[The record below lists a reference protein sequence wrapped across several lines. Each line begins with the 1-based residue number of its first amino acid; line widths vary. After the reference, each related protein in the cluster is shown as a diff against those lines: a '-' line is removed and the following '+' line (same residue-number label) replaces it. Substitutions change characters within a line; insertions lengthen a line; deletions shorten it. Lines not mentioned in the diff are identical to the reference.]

1 MGGFNVLFLLL
12 ALLSSSVLALVLK
25 YLNTSS
31 PYGVYLVNYI
41 TCTLLAFGAMEPRTL
56 FRGDFTPCWLGAV
69 TGLIYLASLAANGAS
84 IHKNG
89 AILSSVFT
97 RLGVL
102 VPILVSVALFGERPT
117 LVQGLG
123 IALAVAAAVGMNGL
137 PGREARP
144 TAAGTGVSL
153 VLLVLTLVLNGTADA
168 MSKVFAQ
175 LGRRQDDGLFMFY
188 IFLFAGLATLVLLV
202 RQHRPLTRRDV
213 LFGVAA
219 GVPNF
224 LSSRLLLAALTRL
237 PAFLVYP
244 CYSVG
249 VILVISAASFFL
261 FRERLNRR
269 QLGAAGMILGA
280 LVLLNL

>member
-1 MGGFNVLFLLL
+1 MIFLLL
-12 ALLSSSVLALVLK
+12 ALLASSVLAMVLK
-25 YLNTSS
+25 YLNIGS
-31 PYGVYLVNYI
+31 PYGVYFVNYI
-41 TCTLLAFGAMEPRTL
+41 ICTLLAFAAMEPKAL
-56 FRGDFTPCWLGAV
+56 YNGDVTPCWLGAV
-69 TGLIYLASLAANGAS
+69 TGLIYLASLFANGYS

-102 VPILVSVALFGERPT
+102 VPILLSVTLFGERPT
-117 LVQGLG
+117 ILQGLG
-123 IALAVAAAVGMNGL
+123 VALAVVAAVMMNGL
-137 PGREARP
+137 PQKPEHP
-144 TAAGTGVSL
+144 AAETKVYL
-153 VLLVLTLVLNGTADA
+153 LPLVLTLLLNGTTDA
-168 MSKVFAQ
+168 MSKVFTQ

-188 IFLFAGLATLVLLV
+188 IFLFAGLATLALLL
-202 RQHRPLTRRDV
+202 RGHQTLTRRDIF
-213 LFGVAA
+213 FGVLI

-224 LSSRLLLAALTRL
+224 LSSRLLLAALTEL

-261 FRERLNRR
+261 FRERLNGR
-269 QLGAAGMILGA
+269 QMGAAGMILGA

>member
-1 MGGFNVLFLLL
+1 MLFLVL
-12 ALLSSSVLALVLK
+12 ALLSSSVLSIVLK

-31 PYGVYLVNYI
+31 PYSVYFVNYI
-41 TCTLLAFGAMEPRTL
+41 TCALLAFVSMEPKTL
-56 FRGDFTPCWLGAV
+56 YQGDITPCWLGAI
-69 TGLIYLASLAANGAS
+69 TGLFYLSSLAVNGYS

-102 VPILVSVALFGERPT
+102 VPIVLSVTLFGERPT
-117 LVQGLG
+117 LLQGLG
-123 IALAVAAAVGMNGL
+123 VVLAVAAAVLMNGL
-137 PGREARP
+137 PQKAQSP
-144 TAAGTGVSL
+144 AAHQVSL
-153 VLLVLTLVLNGTADA
+153 PVLVLALLLNGISDA
-168 MSKVFAQ
+168 MSKLFTQ

-188 IFLFAGLATLVLLV
+188 IFLFAGLATLGLLL
-202 RQHRPLTRRDV
+202 RKHSFLTARDV
-213 LFGVAA
+213 FFGVLV

-224 LSSRLLLAALTRL
+224 LSSRLLLAALTEL

-249 VILVISAASFFL
+249 VILIISVVSFFL
-261 FRERLNRR
+261 FHERLNRR
-269 QLGAAGMILGA
+269 QMGAAGMILGA

>member
-1 MGGFNVLFLLL
+1 MLFLLL
-12 ALLSSSVLALVLK
+12 ALVFSAVLALVLK
-25 YLNTSS
+25 YLNTGS

-41 TCTLLAFGAMEPRTL
+41 TCAVLAFATLQPRTL
-56 FRGDFTPCWLGAV
+56 YNGDATPCWLGAI
-69 TGLIYLASLAANGAS
+69 TGLVYLASLAANGYS

-102 VPILVSVALFGERPT
+102 VPILLSVTLFGERPT
-117 LVQGLG
+117 LLQRLG
-123 IALAVAAAVGMNGL
+123 VVLAVAAAVVMNGL
-137 PGREARP
+137 PGK
-144 TAAGTGVSL
+144 AAAEQRVYL
-153 VLLVLTLVLNGTADA
+153 LPLVLTLLLNGTADA
-168 MSKVFAQ
+168 MSKVFNQ

-188 IFLFAGLATLVLLV
+188 IFLFAGLATLVLLLRRRCPV
-202 RQHRPLTRRDV
+202 TKRDV
-213 LFGVAA
+213 LFGILE

-224 LSSRLLLAALTRL
+224 LSSRLLLAALGQL

-244 CYSVG
+244 SYSVG
-249 VILVISAASFFL
+249 VILVISVASFFV

-269 QLGAAGMILGA
+269 QLGAAGMILAA

>member
-1 MGGFNVLFLLL
+1 MLFLLL
-12 ALLSSSVLALVLK
+12 AMLFSAVLAMVLK

-31 PYGVYLVNYI
+31 PYGVFFFNYI
-41 TCTLLAFGAMEPRTL
+41 TCTVLAFAAMEPRTL
-56 FRGDFTPCWLGAV
+56 YNGDFTPCWLGGI
-69 TGLIYLASLAANGAS
+69 TGLIYLASLSANGYS

-102 VPILVSVALFGERPT
+102 VPIMVSVVLFGERPT
-117 LVQGLG
+117 ALQGLG
-123 IALAVAAAVGMNGL
+123 VALAVAAAVVMNGL
-137 PGREARP
+137 PGKSHDP
-144 TAAGTGVSL
+144 AAGTRIYL
-153 VLLVLTLVLNGTADA
+153 VPLVLTLLLNGAADA
-168 MSKVFAQ
+168 MSKVFTQ

-202 RQHRPLTRRDV
+202 KERRPLTARDL
-213 LFGVAA
+213 LFGVLA

-244 CYSVG
+244 SYSVG
-249 VILVISAASFFL
+249 VILVISVASFLF
-261 FRERLNRR
+261 FRERLNTR
-269 QLGAAGMILGA
+269 QLGAAGMILAA

>member
-1 MGGFNVLFLLL
+1 MLFLLL
-12 ALLSSSVLALVLK
+12 AMLFSAVLAMVLK

-31 PYGVYLVNYI
+31 PYGVFFFNYI
-41 TCTLLAFGAMEPRTL
+41 TCTVLAFAAMEPRTL
-56 FRGDFTPCWLGAV
+56 YSGDFTPCWLGGI
-69 TGLIYLASLAANGAS
+69 TGLIYLASLSANGYS

-102 VPILVSVALFGERPT
+102 VPIVVSVALFGERPT
-117 LVQGLG
+117 ALQGLG
-123 IALAVAAAVGMNGL
+123 VALAVAAAVVMNGL
-137 PGREARP
+137 PGRSHDP
-144 TAAGTGVSL
+144 AAGTRIYL
-153 VLLVLTLVLNGTADA
+153 VPLVLTLLLNGAADA
-168 MSKVFAQ
+168 MSKVFTQ

-202 RQHRPLTRRDV
+202 KERRPLTARDL
-213 LFGVAA
+213 LFGVLA

-224 LSSRLLLAALTRL
+224 LSSRLLLAALTQL

-244 CYSVG
+244 SYSVG
-249 VILVISAASFFL
+249 VILVISVASFLF
-261 FRERLNRR
+261 FRERLNNR
-269 QLGAAGMILGA
+269 QLGAAGMILAA

>member
-1 MGGFNVLFLLL
+1 MLFLVLV
-12 ALLSSSVLALVLK
+12 LLSSSVLSIVLK

-31 PYGVYLVNYI
+31 PYSVYFVNYI
-41 TCTLLAFGAMEPRTL
+41 TCALLAFVSMEPKTL
-56 FRGDFTPCWLGAV
+56 YQGDFTPCWLGAI
-69 TGLIYLASLAANGAS
+69 TGLFYLSSLAVNGYS

-102 VPILVSVALFGERPT
+102 VPIVLSVTLFGERPT
-117 LVQGLG
+117 LLQGLG
-123 IALAVAAAVGMNGL
+123 VVLAVAAAVLMNGL
-137 PGREARP
+137 PQKAQSPAAARQ
-144 TAAGTGVSL
+144 VSL
-153 VLLVLTLVLNGTADA
+153 PILVLALLLNGISDA
-168 MSKVFAQ
+168 MSKVFTQ

-188 IFLFAGLATLVLLV
+188 IFLFAGLATLGLLL
-202 RQHRPLTRRDV
+202 REHSSLTARDV
-213 LFGVAA
+213 FFGVLV

-224 LSSRLLLAALTRL
+224 LSSRLLLAALTEL

-249 VILVISAASFFL
+249 VILIISVVSFFL
-261 FRERLNRR
+261 FHERLNRR
-269 QLGAAGMILGA
+269 QMGAAGMILGA

>member
-12 ALLSSSVLALVLK
+12 ALLSSSVLA
-25 YLNTSS
+25 
-31 PYGVYLVNYI
+31 
-41 TCTLLAFGAMEPRTL
+41 
-56 FRGDFTPCWLGAV
+56 
-69 TGLIYLASLAANGAS
+69 
-84 IHKNG
+84 
-89 AILSSVFT
+89 
-97 RLGVL
+97 
-102 VPILVSVALFGERPT
+102 
-117 LVQGLG
+117 
-123 IALAVAAAVGMNGL
+123 
-137 PGREARP
+137 
-144 TAAGTGVSL
+144 
-153 VLLVLTLVLNGTADA
+153 LVLNGTADA

>member
-1 MGGFNVLFLLL
+1 MLFLLL
-12 ALLSSSVLALVLK
+12 ALVFSAVLALVLK
-25 YLNTSS
+25 YLNTGS

-41 TCTLLAFGAMEPRTL
+41 TCAVLAFATLQPRTL
-56 FRGDFTPCWLGAV
+56 YNGDATPCWLGAI
-69 TGLIYLASLAANGAS
+69 TGLVYLASLAANGYS

-102 VPILVSVALFGERPT
+102 VPILLSVTLFGERPT
-117 LVQGLG
+117 LLQGLG
-123 IALAVAAAVGMNGL
+123 VILAVAAAVVMNGL
-137 PGREARP
+137 PGK
-144 TAAGTGVSL
+144 AAAAEQRVYL
-153 VLLVLTLVLNGTADA
+153 IPLVLTLLLNGTADA
-168 MSKVFAQ
+168 MSKVFNQ

-188 IFLFAGLATLVLLV
+188 IFLFAGLATLVLLL
-202 RQHRPLTRRDV
+202 RQHRTVTKRDV
-213 LFGVAA
+213 LFGILA

-224 LSSRLLLAALTRL
+224 LSSRLLLAALGQL

-244 CYSVG
+244 SYSVG
-249 VILVISAASFFL
+249 VILVISVASFFL

-269 QLGAAGMILGA
+269 QLGAAGMILAA

>member
-1 MGGFNVLFLLL
+1 MLFLLL
-12 ALLSSSVLALVLK
+12 ALLASSVLALVLK
-25 YLNTSS
+25 YLNAGS

-41 TCTLLAFGAMEPRTL
+41 TCALLAFAAMEPRAL
-56 FRGDFTPCWLGAV
+56 YNGDLTPCWLGGI
-69 TGLIYLASLAANGAS
+69 TGLVYLASLAVNGYS

-102 VPILVSVALFGERPT
+102 VPIVLSVTLFGERPT
-117 LVQGLG
+117 LLQGLG
-123 IALAVAAAVGMNGL
+123 VALAVAAAVIMNGFFQKTAPAPAEHKVYLL
-137 PGREARP
+137 P
-144 TAAGTGVSL
+144 
-153 VLLVLTLVLNGTADA
+153 LVLTLLLNGTSDA
-168 MSKVFAQ
+168 MSKVFTQ

-188 IFLFAGLATLVLLV
+188 IFLFAGLATLALLV
-202 RQHRPLTRRDV
+202 KSRRALTGRDV
-213 LFGVAA
+213 FFGVLV

-224 LSSRLLLAALTRL
+224 LSSRLLLAALTEL

-244 CYSVG
+244 SYSVG
-249 VILVISAASFFL
+249 VILVISVASFFL

-269 QLGAAGMILGA
+269 QMGAAGMILGT

>member
-1 MGGFNVLFLLL
+1 MLFLIL
-12 ALLSSSVLALVLK
+12 ALVFSAVLALVLK

-41 TCTLLAFGAMEPRTL
+41 TCALLAFATL
-56 FRGDFTPCWLGAV
+56 QPKTLYNGDATPCWLGAI
-69 TGLIYLASLAANGAS
+69 TGLVYLASLAANGYS

-102 VPILVSVALFGERPT
+102 VPIGLSVTLFGERPT
-117 LVQGLG
+117 LLQGLG
-123 IALAVAAAVGMNGL
+123 VALAVVAAVGMNGL
-137 PGREARP
+137 PGK
-144 TAAGTGVSL
+144 TAAHAQSKVYL
-153 VLLVLTLVLNGTADA
+153 LPLVLTLLLNGTADA
-168 MSKVFAQ
+168 MSKVFNQ

-188 IFLFAGLATLVLLV
+188 IFLFAGLATLVLLLRE
-202 RQHRPLTRRDV
+202 RQTITRRDV
-213 LFGVAA
+213 FFGILA

-224 LSSRLLLAALTRL
+224 LSSRLLLAALGEL

-244 CYSVG
+244 SYSVG
-249 VILVISAASFFL
+249 VILVISVASFFL

>member
-1 MGGFNVLFLLL
+1 MLFLIL
-12 ALLSSSVLALVLK
+12 ALVFSAVLALVLK

-41 TCTLLAFGAMEPRTL
+41 TCALLAFATL
-56 FRGDFTPCWLGAV
+56 QPKTLYNGDATPCWLGAI
-69 TGLIYLASLAANGAS
+69 TGLVYLASLAANGYS

-102 VPILVSVALFGERPT
+102 VPIGLSVTLFGERPT
-117 LVQGLG
+117 LLQGLG
-123 IALAVAAAVGMNGL
+123 VALAVVAAVVMNGL
-137 PGREARP
+137 PGK
-144 TAAGTGVSL
+144 TAAPAQSKVYL
-153 VLLVLTLVLNGTADA
+153 LPLVLTLLLNGTADA
-168 MSKVFAQ
+168 MSKVFNQ

-188 IFLFAGLATLVLLV
+188 IFLFAGLATLVLLLRE
-202 RQHRPLTRRDV
+202 RQTITRRDV
-213 LFGVAA
+213 FFGILA

-224 LSSRLLLAALTRL
+224 LSSRLLLAALGEL

-244 CYSVG
+244 SYSVG
-249 VILVISAASFFL
+249 VILVISVASFFV

-269 QLGAAGMILGA
+269 QLGAAGMILAA